1 MKQNEVL
8 NNNLL
13 KYQELNHH
21 LGQTWSL
28 TGYVYIGGLEQ
39 EGVLN
44 INFLTVLWLPL
55 QCDLGVNKL
64 DSFWMKLN

>member
-1 MKQNEVL
+1 MKQNEVI

-28 TGYVYIGGLEQ
+28 TGYVCIKGLEQ
-39 EGVLN
+39 ESVLN